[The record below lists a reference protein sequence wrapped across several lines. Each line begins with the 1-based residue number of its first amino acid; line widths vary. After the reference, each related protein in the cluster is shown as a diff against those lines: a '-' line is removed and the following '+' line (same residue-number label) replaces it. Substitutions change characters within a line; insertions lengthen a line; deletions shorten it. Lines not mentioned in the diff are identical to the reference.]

1 MNMLREF
8 FNYFISVMMG
18 RRDSLTAFLEPLTMG
33 ERYLRWGLE
42 TRDIRDFRSAMDH
55 LHLCHD
61 RDAPMASLLIRKYNC
76 IGDITTA
83 AIETLLMRHNRVIE
97 DSIKAENNYRDEL
110 EFVTKKIGEGKEFI
124 RKLQDEGSLIKAK
137 AEMSRLAELEDN
149 ARHLREVIASGDSR
163 TEIFDSYDEITSDG
177 MRFFRE
183 LDHASAMVMANPILG
198 VSGSESL
205 SGQLRTK
212 LDHLR
217 DRLEKANPVNAERE
231 TVAPGAAGA
240 AAAAG
245 KPLPAGAKPA
255 AKPAA
260 AKPGG
265 KAPPPKQQAG
275 AEMAG

>member
-8 FNYFISVMMG
+8 FNYFVSVMMG

-83 AIETLLMRHNRVIE
+83 AVETLLMRHNQVIE
-97 DSIKAENNYRDEL
+97 DSVKAENNYRDEL
-110 EFVTKKIGEGKEFI
+110 ELITKKVSEGKDYI

-137 AEMSRLAELEDN
+137 SESSRVAELEDN
-149 ARHLREVIASGDSR
+149 ARHLREVLESGESR
-163 TEIFDSYDEITSDG
+163 TELFDSYDEITSDS

-183 LDHASAMVMANPILG
+183 LDHASSMVMANSMLG
-198 VSGSESL
+198 ASGAESL
-205 SGQLRTK
+205 SSQLRTK
-212 LDHLR
+212 MEYLK
-217 DRLEKANPVNAERE
+217 DRLEKANPIHSERDRPL
-231 TVAPGAAGA
+231 AGAAGA
-240 AAAAG
+240 ATQGAVTGKTSPAAAARAAAG
-245 KPLPAGAKPA
+245 QRP
-255 AKPAA
+255 
-260 AKPGG
+260 
-265 KAPPPKQQAG
+265 QAG
-275 AEMAG
+275 TEMAG